1 MDIENEVKEALKQME
16 NKFSSHDFIKKFS
29 SMFQKKYIELLYNY
43 KNENEPFQVV
53 HSQIGRF
60 LERNAQ
66 LLEIKKTKTE
76 KSSSENIFGNI
87 NDVQEWEKF

>member
-1 MDIENEVKEALKQME
+1 MDIENELKEALKQME

-66 LLEIKKTKTE
+66 LLEIKKIDRTN
-76 KSSSENIFGNI
+76 SNNIFGNI

>member
-1 MDIENEVKEALKQME
+1 MDIENEVKEALKEME

-66 LLEIKKTKTE
+66 LLEIKKIDRTN
-76 KSSSENIFGNI
+76 SNNIFGNI

>member
-66 LLEIKKTKTE
+66 LLEIKKIDRTN
-76 KSSSENIFGNI
+76 SNNIFGNI

>member
-16 NKFSSHDFIKKFS
+16 NKFSSHNFIKKFS

-66 LLEIKKTKTE
+66 LLEIKKIDRTN
-76 KSSSENIFGNI
+76 SNNIFGNI

>member
-29 SMFQKKYIELLYNY
+29 SMFQKKYIELLYNC

-66 LLEIKKTKTE
+66 LLEIKKIDRTN
-76 KSSSENIFGNI
+76 SNNIFGNI

>member
-29 SMFQKKYIELLYNY
+29 SMFQKKYIELLYNC

-53 HSQIGRF
+53 HS
-60 LERNAQ
+60 
-66 LLEIKKTKTE
+66 
-76 KSSSENIFGNI
+76 
-87 NDVQEWEKF
+87 

>member
-1 MDIENEVKEALKQME
+1 MDIENEVKEALKQMG
-16 NKFSSHDFIKKFS
+16 NKFSSHGFIKKFS
-29 SMFQKKYIELLYNY
+29 SMFQKKYIELLYNC

-66 LLEIKKTKTE
+66 LLEIKKIDRTN
-76 KSSSENIFGNI
+76 SNNIFGNI
-87 NDVQEWEKF
+87 NNVQEWEKF

>member
-1 MDIENEVKEALKQME
+1 MDIENEAKEALKQME

-66 LLEIKKTKTE
+66 LLEIKKIDRTN
-76 KSSSENIFGNI
+76 SNNIFGNI